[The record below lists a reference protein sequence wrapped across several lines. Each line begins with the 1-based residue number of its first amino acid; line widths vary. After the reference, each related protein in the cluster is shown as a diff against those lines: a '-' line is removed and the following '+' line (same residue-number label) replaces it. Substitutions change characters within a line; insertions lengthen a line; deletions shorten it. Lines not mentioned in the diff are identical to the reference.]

1 MPFNIPSPSVGE
13 VFRNHYPFFVPKY
26 QRGYA
31 WEAEEVADFIN
42 DVKALR
48 TRARPRSAH
57 FMGGMVNV
65 YIPAAN
71 SVSRRHEVVDG
82 QQRMATVS
90 LAMSNITT
98 GLNTLASRSSD
109 PAIRGTCAAHQEEI
123 REAFLDYKETQGS
136 TRVYVPKLELSRTDE
151 PFFRA
156 LLTGATAIPS
166 RESHRRLQYAYQAI
180 RRELVEPII
189 GSTDTEA
196 DILDALVDLYK
207 TISEDCVVIHVVSQN
222 RQEAYRLF
230 SVLNDRGRNLTDG
243 DLLRARTLELLEPN
257 PTVQNAVERLW
268 DDILDGTAEDTTKYL
283 KAYFPSVT
291 GRRAPNNHLFDTY
304 QREFLNTTTAASIR
318 DFVSALHENKPAFS
332 AILQGEW
339 PFSNASTATAW
350 DRDRLHRL
358 VNVLRHEAAHPLL
371 LSAVKL
377 GEARFIQV
385 VRLLERFV
393 FRYITIVGAHPSP
406 LYGPYYAEAKRMR
419 DRPRTY
425 RVRSLQ
431 NQLAT
436 LIAARAPDHTFQ
448 TNLIAKLEYSDN
460 TVRNREIKHFLSTL
474 ESYRRW
480 YERGSRR
487 RYPPAPDT
495 MTVFDVAAITLEHTY
510 PNNAP
515 TAQQDATME
524 PLKHRLANLTIMAAS
539 DNSVIGNASFAVK
552 KVEFARSGVGLTRR
566 LASFATWTTAK
577 FRTRENELV
586 AMALAVFNVQ

>member
-1 MPFNIPSPSVGE
+1 MGE

-48 TRARPRSAH
+48 VRTRPRNPH

-90 LAMSNITT
+90 LAMSNIMS
-98 GLNTLASRSSD
+98 GLSNLASRSTD
-109 PAIRGTCAAHQEEI
+109 PAISGACTAKREEI
-123 REAFLDYKETQGS
+123 REAFLDYKETQGAN
-136 TRVYVPKLELSRTDE
+136 RVYVPKLELSRRDE
-151 PFFRA
+151 PFFRF
-156 LLTGATAIPS
+156 LLSGTTTAPS
-166 RESHRRLQYAYQAI
+166 RESHRRLQYAYDAI
-180 RRELVEPII
+180 GRELIEPII
-189 GSTDTEA
+189 AGAGTETD
-196 DILDALVDLYK
+196 IFDALVELYK

-243 DLLRARTLELLEPN
+243 DLLRARTLELLESD
-257 PTVQNAVERLW
+257 TVVQDAVERLW
-268 DDILDGTAEDTTKYL
+268 DDILDGTAEEITKYL
-283 KAYFPSVT
+283 KAFFPSVT

-304 QREFLNTTTAASIR
+304 QREFLNTPTAASIR
-318 DFVSALHENKPAFS
+318 DFVSTLAENKPAFS

-339 PFSNASTATAW
+339 PFASAPTATAW

-377 GEARFIQV
+377 GERKFIQV

-419 DRPRTY
+419 ARPRTY
-425 RVRSLQ
+425 QIRSLQ
-431 NQLAT
+431 SQLAALT
-436 LIAARAPDHTFQ
+436 VARAPDHAFQ
-448 TNLIAKLEYSDN
+448 TNLVAKLEYSDN

-474 ESYRRW
+474 ESHRRW
-480 YERGSRR
+480 YERLTRR
-487 RYPPAPDT
+487 RYPPTPDT
-495 MTVFDVAAITLEHTY
+495 MTVFDVAAITIEHIY

-515 TAQQDATME
+515 PAQQDPTME
-524 PLKHRLANLTIMAAS
+524 PLKHRLANLTIMASS
-539 DNSVIGNASFAVK
+539 DNSVIGNANFAAK
-552 KVEFARSGVGLTRR
+552 KVEFARSSVGLTRR
-566 LASFATWTTAK
+566 LDSFANWTTAE
-577 FRTRENELV
+577 FQTRENELV
-586 AMALAVFNVQ
+586 QMALTVFNI